1 MDNLFAKLTHR
12 TRRTALLSA
21 AGAAGLLLTSLC
33 LSGFGCTNNETPS
46 ISESF
51 NKAEFQV
58 GEAVE
63 GSAHYEQ
70 LLADIEAARDSVD
83 IAVSRLEDTTVAEAL
98 VAAHNRGVTVRVVSD
113 WDSWASGMNADAGL
127 LILEQADVL
136 PTYGDGELQYLPDPM
151 LASIM
156 GACSDYD
163 DEQYRSCT
171 QGQDSV
177 QGVMVRPGAFNLMSH
192 NFAIIDGMTVWN
204 FPELNDT
211 NQPWVGWRIESSILA
226 YDFRSEFQQ
235 MFGGVFA
242 STLDVYNGPVK
253 SNTNASV
260 QYFTDQGRMRVLF
273 NPQERLVKTMI
284 DEVYKAQASVWVMSD
299 NISDPQ
305 MLKALE
311 YKAAN
316 GFDVRVM
323 FHPSHQASGS
333 PLNRLNAVGGRV
345 APAELDHLP
354 TLMVIDQEIDRNGRK
369 RPRSV
374 ISLSHSLWHASPYE
388 VVPGEPRP
396 SGGLRNDSVS
406 IYPSDLF
413 VDGNMWVLSESGS
426 SVHKDALLN
435 DFVAAW
441 LKTWEL

>member
-1 MDNLFAKLTHR
+1 MDNLFAKTTRR
-12 TRRTALLSA
+12 TRRNALFGA
-21 AGAAGLLLTSLC
+21 AGAACLMLASLC
-33 LSGFGCTNNETPS
+33 LGGIGCTNTQAPS
-46 ISESF
+46 LSESF
-51 NKAEFQV
+51 NKAEFQLA
-58 GEAVE
+58 ETAE

-70 LLADIEAARDSVD
+70 LLADIAGARDSVD
-83 IAVSRLEDTTVAEAL
+83 IAVSRLEDTAVAEAL
-98 VAAHNRGVTVRVVSD
+98 VAAHNRGVIVRVVSD
-113 WDSWASGMNADAGL
+113 WDSWGGGLNADDGL
-127 LILEQADVL
+127 MILERADVL

-156 GACSDYD
+156 GECRDFA
-163 DEQYRSCT
+163 DEQYRLCA
-171 QGQDSV
+171 QGADTSV
-177 QGVMVRPGAFNLMSH
+177 QGVMVRPGSYNLMSH
-192 NFAIIDGMTVWN
+192 NFAIIDSMTVWN
-204 FPELNDT
+204 FPEFNAGQ
-211 NQPWVGWRIESSILA
+211 QPWVGWRIESSILA
-226 YDFRSEFQQ
+226 YDFRAEFQQ

-253 SNTNASV
+253 SDTNANV

-273 NPQERLVKTMI
+273 NLQERLVKSMI

-305 MLKALE
+305 MLKALA

-323 FHPSHQASGS
+323 FHPAHQAGGDALSQ
-333 PLNRLNAVGGRV
+333 LNALGARQ

-369 RPRSV
+369 RPRKV
-374 ISLSHSLWHASPYE
+374 ASLSHSLWRASPYE
-388 VVPGEPRP
+388 VEERLDKRSDAVK
-396 SGGLRNDSVS
+396 

-441 LKTWEL
+441 LKIWEL